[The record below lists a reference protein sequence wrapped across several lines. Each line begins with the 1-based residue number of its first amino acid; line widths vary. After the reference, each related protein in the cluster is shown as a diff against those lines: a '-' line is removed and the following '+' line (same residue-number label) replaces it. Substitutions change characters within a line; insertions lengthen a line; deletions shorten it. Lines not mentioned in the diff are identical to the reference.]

1 MLKTVILC
9 FIESR
14 TIFTFFFWPT
24 KADWAT
30 LLRIE
35 WNAVSNKNAK
45 VNELQ
50 QWNAIHANAN
60 WPPKLQLL
68 HWSAICAQI
77 ASKQIHLSPTL
88 IFPSLHLE
96 IQANHWMFIK
106 LNPPIFAQ
114 TLDTVIH
121 CLNKIKEL
129 HFDWICFQ

>member
-1 MLKTVILC
+1 MFYWIKNNIYLFLLTNK
-9 FIESR
+9 SR
-14 TIFTFFFWPT
+14 LSNPFSNRMKCSFEQ
-24 KADWAT
+24 KCKS
-30 LLRIE
+30 E
-35 WNAVSNKNAK
+35 WTAK

-106 LNPPIFAQ
+106 LNPPISRKHL
-114 TLDTVIH
+114 TLWYTVWTRLKNCTSIEFFFS
-121 CLNKIKEL
+121 N
-129 HFDWICFQ
+129 